1 MAFMLEATTIT
12 NRPVGPHSTHLVD
25 ATMFWS
31 VTGGGV
37 RRYLLIKQ
45 AWLKRQ
51 DGWRHTIVAPGA
63 AGNDMADCGGWPLPL
78 SGGYRLP
85 IRREQAAALI
95 ARQAPD
101 IIEAGDP
108 YRLAWSALDAAQ
120 RLGVPAVAFC
130 HTNLAAMAGRLM
142 GLHGAPAAYARRA
155 AGAYIRRTYRRFD
168 LVLAPSES
176 MVAELKSLGIERVEC
191 QPLGVD
197 SALFHPCRRDP
208 AWRAALGL
216 PANARLLLYAGRFAP
231 EKNLR
236 VLVEAV
242 ERLGPPYVLL
252 AIGQGPVPPQ
262 GPQVRVLQHE
272 PRDTEL
278 ARIYASVD
286 GFVHAGDQETFGLAA
301 LEAMACGT
309 PLVVRA
315 AAGLKELVYGNA
327 GIAVDS
333 ADPRVWA
340 EAIAEVFTGGSRAP
354 VARAR
359 ARAESLDWRCVLP
372 ALLARYKRLLA
383 GQPIDACAQPGVGI
397 LAARP

>member
-1 MAFMLEATTIT
+1 MLEATTFPT
-12 NRPVGPHSTHLVD
+12 RPVGQRSTHLVD

-31 VTGGGV
+31 ATGGGV

-51 DGWRHTIVAPGA
+51 GGWHHTIVAPGA
-63 AGNDMADCGGWPLPL
+63 SGNGTAECPGFPLPL

-85 IRREQAAALI
+85 IRRELGAAIIERL
-95 ARQAPD
+95 APD

-130 HTNLAAMAGRLM
+130 HTNLAAMAARLA
-142 GLHGAPAAYARRA
+142 GSQGARARLAHRL
-155 AGAYIRRTYRRFD
+155 AGAYLRRTYRHFD

-176 MVAELKSLGIERVEC
+176 MVAELENLGIGRVEC

-197 SALFHPCRRDP
+197 SALFHPSRRDSS
-208 AWRAALGL
+208 WRASLGL
-216 PANARLLLYAGRFAP
+216 PADARLLLYAGRFAP
-231 EKNLR
+231 EKNLP

-252 AIGQGPVPPQ
+252 AIGQGPTPPQ
-262 GPQVRVLQHE
+262 GRQVRVLPHE

-278 ARIYASVD
+278 ARIYSSVD

-315 AAGLKELVYGNA
+315 AAGLKELVAGNA

-333 ADPRVWA
+333 AAPAVWA
-340 EAIAEVFTGGSRAP
+340 EAIAELFTGGCKTRIDL
-354 VARAR
+354 AR
-359 ARAESLDWRCVLP
+359 ARAESLDWQCVLP
-372 ALLARYKRLLA
+372 ALLGRYKRLLA
-383 GQPIDACAQPGVGI
+383 GRPVDACRQQTVGI
-397 LAARP
+397 SPVRP